1 MAYIGTSPSNGVR
14 RIFDYTATAGQTS
27 FSGSDNSSQTLNYAD
42 STYIDVFQNGI
53 LLVPSDYTATTG
65 TTVVLD
71 TGATVSDSVQVVAY
85 DIFSV
90 ADTVSA
96 GSGGSFGG
104 NIGIGGTLAVTGV
117 PTFTG
122 RSVHSGGITVAN
134 AGQIGSVGDADAIAI
149 ASNGVVTFSQAPIGT
164 GMRLLLNATISSAV
178 AQYDISS
185 TYINS
190 TYDSYKLIF
199 NLLPATDNV
208 DLHTL
213 FFVSGSVVTDSH
225 YGYNSLAMY
234 SDSPVVTNIN
244 AAAFI
249 ELNNQKA
256 GNAAGEGVCGFGELT
271 NVNSTISRT
280 SLSGIVSVASNGAL
294 PKASVYNGMFLPAQ
308 RANVV
313 NGLRLKF
320 SSGNIASGT
329 VQIYGISK

>member
-14 RIFDYTATAGQTS
+14 RRFVYEATASQTS
-27 FSGSDNSSQTLNYAD
+27 FSGSDENGVTLTYVD
-42 STYIDVFQNGI
+42 SLYLDVFQNGI
-53 LLVPSDYTATTG
+53 KLKAGDDYTATTG
-65 TTVVLD
+65 TTVVLVQ
-71 TGATVSDSVQVVAY
+71 GASANDVVEMVAF

-90 ADTVSA
+90 GDTVSA
-96 GSGGSFGG
+96 KDGGGFAG
-104 NIGIGGTLAVTGV
+104 NISSPIVTGSTSLRT
-117 PTFTG
+117 PLIEFTD
-122 RSVHSGGITVAN
+122 
-134 AGQIGSVGDADAIAI
+134 GDDAIAI
-149 ASNGVVTFSQAPIGT
+149 ADGGVVTFSQAPIGT

-208 DLHTL
+208 DLHAL

-225 YGYNSLAMY
+225 YGYNTLAMY
-234 SDSPVVTNIN
+234 SAEVVTNTN

-249 ELNNQKA
+249 ELNNQGA
-256 GNAAGEGVCGFGELT
+256 GNAAGEGACGFGELT
-271 NVNSTISRT
+271 NVNSIISRT